1 MSKGKL
7 DIYTVLDHLKEKR
20 RYFSS
25 EADFQLALA
34 MQIER
39 DYGENSVICEYVP
52 HYVSRVEII
61 NDVKIESTR
70 IHIDIL
76 YLNENIPI
84 ELKYR
89 TKKAVLAE
97 KLDETEYTINLTDQD
112 AHDEGSYGF
121 WRDVSRIGEYITKT
135 DAPKGFAVFL
145 TNDGWYK
152 EPKYSNC
159 KVDYEQFD
167 LNKTSLK
174 SRLGCVSNKNK
185 ELNNIPKTN
194 PKWIDWDEEAGFI
207 CYIAEIDNK
216 KLDDVR

>member
-1 MSKGKL
+1 MGELEFNIEK
-7 DIYTVLDHLKEKR
+7 VLDELKKKR
-20 RYFSS
+20 KYFSS

-39 DYGENSVICEYVP
+39 LYGDSSVICEYVP
-52 HYVSRVEII
+52 EYKSEVE
-61 NDVKIESTR
+61 KLSSH

-76 YLNENIPI
+76 FCKENIPI

-89 TKKAVLAE
+89 TKKADLEDIHYKIA
-97 KLDETEYTINLTDQD
+97 LSNQG

-145 TNDGWYK
+145 TNDGWYGN
-152 EPKYSNC
+152 PDYSNC
-159 KVDYEQFD
+159 KVKYEEFD
-167 LNKTSLK
+167 LNKTSLGT
-174 SRLGCVSNKNK
+174 RRGHVSKKNE

-194 PKWIDWDEEAGFI
+194 AKWIDWDKEAGFI

-216 KLDDVR
+216 KFDDVR

>member
-1 MSKGKL
+1 MSKGKF

-39 DYGENSVICEYVP
+39 DYGENSVIGEYVP
-52 HYVSRVEII
+52 HYVSKVEKI
-61 NDVKIESTR
+61 NDVEIESTR

-76 YLNENIPI
+76 YLNESIPI

-89 TKKAVLAE
+89 TKKADLEDIHYKIA
-97 KLDETEYTINLTDQD
+97 LSDQG
-112 AHDEGSYGF
+112 AHDEGSYDF

-152 EPKYSNC
+152 KPDYSNC
-159 KVDYEQFD
+159 KVKYEEFD
-167 LNKTSLK
+167 LNKTNPG
-174 SRLGCVSNKNK
+174 SRSGHVSNKNK
-185 ELNNIPKTN
+185 ELNNIPKT
-194 PKWIDWDEEAGFI
+194 KTQWIDWDKEAGFI
-207 CYIAEIDNK
+207 CYIAQIDNEK
-216 KLDDVR
+216 

>member
-1 MSKGKL
+1 MSKGKF

-25 EADFQLALA
+25 EVDFQLALA

-39 DYGENSVICEYVP
+39 EYGDNSVICEYVP
-52 HYVSRVEII
+52 EYESCIEIIDKVEI
-61 NDVKIESTR
+61 KSSR

-89 TKKAVLAE
+89 TKKADLEDIHYKIA
-97 KLDETEYTINLTDQD
+97 LSNQG

-135 DAPKGFAVFL
+135 DVPKGFAVFL

-152 EPKYSNC
+152 KPDYSNC
-159 KVDYEQFD
+159 KVDYEQFN
-167 LNKTSLK
+167 LNETSLE
-174 SRLGCVSNKNK
+174 SRSGHVSNKNK
-185 ELNNIPKTN
+185 ELNNIPKT
-194 PKWIDWDEEAGFI
+194 KTKTQWIDWDKEAGFI

-216 KLDDVR
+216 EFDDVR